1 LAALVT
7 DSVLAIANGEGAL
20 DKEVTSYKNL
30 MDVFRLS
37 VIF

>member
-7 DSVLAIANGEGAL
+7 DRALVIANGEGVL

-30 MDVFRLS
+30 MDVFKLS